1 MPTMNNSQH
10 IPFTLE
16 ARLANGQPAQVQPG
30 SVVWATSDATI
41 ITVATTDGMTGFIEA
56 VAPNTATATVS
67 VTADADLGAG
77 VVTITGVS
85 DPADPFTVTQDPAT
99 LASTLVMTFAPPVA
113 KVTPAPTT
121 P

>member
-1 MPTMNNSQH
+1 MPPMMNTQH

-16 ARLANGQPAQVQPG
+16 PRLTNGTPAQIQPG

-41 ITVATTDGMTGFIEA
+41 ITVSTTDGLTGFIEA
-56 VAPNTATATVS
+56 VAPNTNSATVS

-99 LASTLVMTFAPPVA
+99 LASTLVMTFAAPVP
-113 KVTPAPTT
+113 KP
-121 P
+121 